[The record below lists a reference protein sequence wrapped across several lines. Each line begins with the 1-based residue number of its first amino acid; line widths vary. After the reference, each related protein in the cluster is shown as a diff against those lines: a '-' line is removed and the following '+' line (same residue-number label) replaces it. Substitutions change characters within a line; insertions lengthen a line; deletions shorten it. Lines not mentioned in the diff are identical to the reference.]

1 LRENSIA
8 VELRSTHFGAKE
20 MAQRIK
26 NRGLRMRTA
35 YCLDSLRK
43 ATGFGVGRLESRV
56 RRNQYEKHGL
66 PAPSPTTVRDYFL
79 LRRCPAIDGTQE
91 EQPSWL
97 FAADLEFGGVAR
109 DFFHPI
115 FDLLLDP
122 IQSAPRWIVHMQRIP
137 QVWIDQAAARGDR
150 LQVQEWKAFN
160 EALQPKRGR
169 PRHQPVLDPLTLV
182 HLAML
187 RLPKDCSAPLF
198 GRTGIATTYART
210 YESIEEE
217 LSPLLAQCGTNALA
231 ALIGL
236 VQEAAVIG
244 DRKRASAAKQAVRDH
259 LQIHGLVPA
268 LARVQDDFLHLL
280 DSETGLGGEVRR
292 YSTAEII
299 GSGFPVTW
307 HSRMYQDILERD
319 RNKHLERALRRR
331 SRDGVNDE
339 SN

>member
-1 LRENSIA
+1 MEPC
-8 VELRSTHFGAKE
+8 STDFDATK
-20 MAQRIK
+20 MAHHMK

-35 YCLDSLRK
+35 YCLDSLRN
-43 ATGFGVGRLESRV
+43 ATGLGVGRLESRV
-56 RRNQYEKHGL
+56 RRNQYEMHGL

-115 FDLLLDP
+115 FDLLLEP

-137 QVWIDQAAARGDR
+137 QVWIDQAAARGDP

-182 HLAML
+182 HLALL
-187 RLPKDCSAPLF
+187 RLPKNCAAHLF
-198 GRTGIATTYART
+198 SRTGIATNYARA
-210 YESIEEE
+210 YEPIEEE
-217 LSPLLAQCGTNALA
+217 LSPLVVQCGINALA

-236 VQEAAVIG
+236 VQEAAAIG
-244 DRKRASAAKQAVRDH
+244 DRKRTSAAKQAVRDH
-259 LQIHGLVPA
+259 LRIHGVAPA

-280 DSETGLGGEVRR
+280 DSETGLGSDVRR
-292 YSTAEII
+292 YSAAEII

-307 HSRMYQDILERD
+307 QARIHQNTLTHDAAKL
-319 RNKHLERALRRR
+319 LERAIGRPAR
-331 SRDGVNDE
+331 SGGCNDAD
-339 SN
+339 